1 MEVAE
6 CSSSERVQGTVRLHH
21 VSFRGN
27 TLSGSIGL
35 QMRSPSCSTLELVDF
50 EFENNTCSDRCG
62 VILSTW
68 NRLRD
73 IRVRRVRLSGSTNDR
88 PAVFYAH
95 TGSQTSVER
104 MDAAENEWPLLYI
117 RTGKLEVSNATFTRN
132 TVQRSSGLSFG
143 SCVHLEN
150 ATATLEDCRFRNNT
164 AEDGAAVA
172 GSRSNV
178 TLTNSHFEKNEAQRG
193 GAVNIR
199 DASSITIRSCTFTSN
214 EARENAGVLSAS
226 GSQVH
231 IQQSDFAENT
241 ARFSS
246 GCPHLNELSTLELRD
261 STFDRNRGTYAGAI
275 GMDESTGNL
284 TSCFFKKNA
293 ASVDGGS
300 LFVRNGRLSLQN
312 CHLFNGSAE
321 DGGGVFVTASRV
333 SIQGSRF
340 SHNTAGE
347 YGGAVACT
355 DQCRLED
362 VNSTY
367 LDNTSRY
374 GGALYLEPNS
384 TANLEDCRLSKNTAF
399 RSGGVAYV
407 QNSTLSASNCQF
419 SKGNAT
425 HGGFIFVSSGEV
437 NVLNVTFKQAWATYG
452 GCIQSGKDSRVIIRD
467 AQITSCRSNSTGGAV
482 DLEESAYGIIR
493 NVRFS
498 NNSARDEGG
507 SLRVSGTNVSVS
519 QCDFVDGNATLGGFI
534 HSCCSSRLYLND
546 VVMKNSTAIFGGG
559 LFARSGTVVARNIS
573 VENGTASLYGGGL
586 CLYNTTTQLNTIE
599 ILSSISEKGGAI
611 HMTNSN
617 VTGHQWT
624 LKNNFA
630 ADYGGGVNIDD
641 SNFTGR
647 EMLLDGNNAVHEA
660 GGVYISESSALLED
674 SMIRNSIAEY
684 GAAVSILVNSTG
696 IFVDVTFEDTS
707 ASYSGG
713 SVYVEES
720 NTTFDGCVFQR
731 GSAGGGGGFL
741 HLRTAVYANIR
752 NSVMT
757 NGSAE
762 WGGCLNADSTILTIQ
777 NVTMQGCRASSSGG
791 AIITTLETT
800 AVIANSSFL
809 SNRAEYGGGMYTDK
823 SITHG
828 VELIWRGNVAN
839 ESGGGIYIDTSP
851 SANISNS
858 IFESNSARNGGA
870 VLQFEDLSTG
880 FVNVTFRKN
889 QASMRGGSFYS
900 TKSVTQ
906 VRQCMFVD
914 GIAQNGGLFYSRKDI
929 RMEVI
934 NTAFINGTARIGGC
948 LKGDRGNLT
957 IWNATVRGC
966 SASKTGGAV
975 AFVESAVGEIMDS
988 EIAGNHARED
998 GGAIHV
1004 SNSTVFGRGMILE
1017 NNTADDNGGAISS
1030 TDDGIVN
1037 IVDSQIRNS
1046 EALSGGAI
1054 DLVSSN
1060 GAMTNVTFTDNSATL
1075 NGGDCRLRNSVM
1087 DFKGGRLSRSAAE
1100 EGASFFVSA
1109 STLNVMDSKFKKGRA
1124 VVQGGFVS
1132 AQRKSSIVMKRSSMV
1147 DGRSVRGGA
1156 IVLFQSDLKAQAVEI
1171 VQCSAEGDGG
1181 GVLSGNSSRVLCIGC
1196 MLDGNTAT
1204 RGGGLFV
1211 KYSDPHTLALQLVG
1225 STVHNNE
1232 AEFGGKIQRIPSIF

>member
-1 MEVAE
+1 
-6 CSSSERVQGTVRLHH
+6 
-21 VSFRGN
+21 
-27 TLSGSIGL
+27 
-35 QMRSPSCSTLELVDF
+35 MRSPSCSTLELVDF

-117 RTGKLEVSNATFTRN
+117 RSGELEVSNATFTRN

-150 ATATLEDCRFRNNT
+150 ATATLEDCRFRNNM

-178 TLTNSHFEKNEAQRG
+178 TLTNSQFEKNEAQRG

-214 EARENAGVLSAS
+214 EARETAGVLSAS

-246 GCPHLNELSTLELRD
+246 GCLHLNELSTLELRD
-261 STFDRNRGTYAGAI
+261 STFDRNRGTNAGAI

-284 TSCFFKKNA
+284 TSCVFKNNA

-300 LFVRNGRLSLQN
+300 LFVRNGRISLQN

-321 DGGGVFVTASRV
+321 DHGGGIFVAASGV

-340 SHNTAGE
+340 SYNTAGE
-347 YGGAVACT
+347 NGGAVACT
-355 DQCRLED
+355 DQSRLED

-374 GGALYLEPNS
+374 GGALYLKPNS
-384 TANLEDCRLSKNTAF
+384 RANLEDCRLSKNTAF
-399 RSGGVAYV
+399 RSGGTAYV
-407 QNSTLSASNCQF
+407 QNSTVSASNCQF
-419 SKGNAT
+419 SKSSASY
-425 HGGFIFVSSGEV
+425 GGFIFVSRGEI
-437 NVLNVTFKQAWATYG
+437 NILNVTFKQAWATYG
-452 GCIQSGKDSRVIIRD
+452 GCIRSEEDSRVIIRD

-498 NNSARDEGG
+498 NNSARERGG

-519 QCDFVDGNATLGGFI
+519 QCDFVDGNATFGGFI

-546 VVMKNSTAIFGGG
+546 VVMKNSTADSGGG
-559 LFARSGTVVARNIS
+559 LYAQSGTVVARNIS
-573 VENGTASLYGGGL
+573 MQNGTASLYGGGVY
-586 CLYNTTTQLNTIE
+586 LYNTTTELNTIE
-599 ILSSISEKGGAI
+599 ILSSISEEGGAI
-611 HMTNSN
+611 YMTISN
-617 VTGHQWT
+617 VTGRRWT

-630 ADYGGGVNIDD
+630 VDYGGGVNIDH

-647 EMLLDGNNAVHEA
+647 ELALDGNNAILRA
-660 GGVYISESSALLED
+660 GGIYISESSALLED
-674 SMIRNSIAEY
+674 SMIRNSAAEF
-684 GAAVSILVNSTG
+684 GAAVYLLVNNTG
-696 IFVDVTFEDTS
+696 LFVNVTFEDTS

-713 SVYVEES
+713 SVYIRRA
-720 NTTFDGCVFQR
+720 NTTFDRCVFQR
-731 GSAGGGGGFL
+731 GSARQHGGFL
-741 HLRTAVYANIR
+741 YLWKTADTNIR

-762 WGGCLNADSTILTIQ
+762 WGGCLSGINSTLAIQ
-777 NVTMQGCRASSSGG
+777 NVTMEGCRASNSGG
-791 AIITTLETT
+791 AIITALETT

-809 SNRAEYGGGMYTDK
+809 SNRAEYGGGMHTDR

-828 VELIWRGNVAN
+828 VELVWRGNVAN
-839 ESGGGIYIDTSP
+839 ESGGGIYTRHS
-851 SANISNS
+851 STVNISNS
-858 IFESNSARNGGA
+858 IFERNSARNGGA
-870 VLQFEDLSTG
+870 VLQSENLSTG
-880 FVNVTFRKN
+880 FVNVTFSEN
-889 QASMRGGSFYS
+889 QASTSGGSFYS

-914 GIAQNGGLFYSRKDI
+914 SIAEDGGLFNSWKDI

-934 NTAFINGTARIGGC
+934 DAVFINGTARIGGC

-998 GGAIHV
+998 GGAIHI

-1046 EALSGGAI
+1046 DALSGGAI
-1054 DLVSSN
+1054 DLVSSI
-1060 GAMTNVTFTDNSATL
+1060 GAMTNVTFTDNSAAL
-1075 NGGDCRLRNSVM
+1075 NGGDCHLRNSVL
-1087 DFKGGRLSRSAAE
+1087 DLEGGRLSRSAAE

-1109 STLNVMDSKFKKGRA
+1109 STLNVVDSKFKKGRA

-1147 DGRSVRGGA
+1147 DGRSVQGGA
-1156 IVLFQSDLKAQAVEI
+1156 IVLFQSDLKAQDVEI
-1171 VQCSAEGDGG
+1171 VQCSGEGDGG

-1196 MLDGNTAT
+1196 TLDGNTAT